1 MIHSINIK
9 ALGAMGAFLLLL
21 SVPKAMAQHEHDA
34 PDPMQTAV
42 VGEPINTMCP
52 VTTDEEA
59 DPSFTAE
66 YEGQIIGFCCR
77 KCRTRFE
84 KDPVAYLSELP
95 MLQAVSQ
102 AVQTDPM
109 HEDLDGHDHA
119 HEEIVE
125 DAHEHA
131 EHAEHAE
138 GEQHDHATD
147 HGKGESGLSKLIA
160 WIGKF
165 HPLATHLPIGLLIG
179 AALAEGLF
187 VVTKRECFMHAT
199 AFCVGFGVLGVLSA
213 ATLGWFNGGFVLV
226 DDDWVQLTHRWLGT
240 GTMLMTLV
248 AGVLL
253 LKSSRKDNGAGSG
266 SRMGFRVALFTT
278 VIFVSATGFFG
289 GALVYGI
296 NHYAW

>member
-1 MIHSINIK
+1 MIRLNNIK
-9 ALGAMGAFLLLL
+9 FFGAMGALVLVF
-21 SVPKAMAQHEHDA
+21 SVPNALAQHEHDA
-34 PDPMQTAV
+34 PDSVQTAV

-52 VTTDEEA
+52 VTTDEDV
-59 DPSFTAE
+59 DPAFTVV
-66 YEGQIIGFCCR
+66 YEGQTIGFCCR

-84 KDPVAYLSELP
+84 NDPKAYLSELP

-102 AVQTDPM
+102 VVQTDPM

-131 EHAEHAE
+131 E

-147 HGKGESGLSKLIA
+147 HDKGDSGLSKLIS

-165 HPLATHLPIGLLIG
+165 HPPATHLPIGLLIG

-187 VVTKRECFMHAT
+187 IVTKREAFKNAT
-199 AFCVGFGVLGVLSA
+199 AFCVGFGVVGALTA

-226 DDDWVQLTHRWLGT
+226 DYDWVQLTHRWLGT
-240 GTMLMTLV
+240 GTTLMTLV
-248 AGVLL
+248 AATLL
-253 LKSSRKDNGAGSG
+253 LKASRKGTGSG
-266 SRMGFRVALFTT
+266 SRKGFRVALFTT
-278 VIFVSATGFFG
+278 TILVGATGFFG